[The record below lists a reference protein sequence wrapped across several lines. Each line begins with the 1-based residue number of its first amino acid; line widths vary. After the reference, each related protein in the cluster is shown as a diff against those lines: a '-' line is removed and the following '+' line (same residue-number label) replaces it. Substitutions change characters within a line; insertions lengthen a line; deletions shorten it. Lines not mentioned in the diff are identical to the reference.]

1 MIKYSIFIQGGES
14 MKKIISLA
22 LATLLCAMVF
32 VGCGS
37 GENDPNLQASKS
49 IPSHTGVYLNSDI
62 DTIKESIDLEVY
74 DDGYD
79 DGDRKTYINKEGTTY
94 KIGDTEFDSAMFFF
108 DKDILDSVLYTKTAD
123 SKENLENDFA
133 QLKKDL
139 TEIYGQP
146 KKTNDDDYYW
156 TVELP
161 NDDEFVFEI
170 DLKIEKRELSSETYY
185 SLNVDIDRIDKELL
199 ENFEKIADGFEKF
212 KDGIYSE

>member
-1 MIKYSIFIQGGES
+1 
-14 MKKIISLA
+14 MKKAISV
-22 LATLLCAMVF
+22 LLLTVMCAMVF

-37 GENDPNLQASKS
+37 GENDQTLPASKS
-49 IPSHTGVYLNSDI
+49 IPSHVGVSLNSDI
-62 DTIKESIDLEVY
+62 DTIKKSIDLVVF
-74 DDGYD
+74 DNGYD
-79 DGDRKTYINKEGTTY
+79 DGDTEAYINKEGTTY
-94 KIGDTEFDSAMFFF
+94 KIGNTEFDSVMCFF
-108 DKDILDSVLYTKTAD
+108 DKDMLDGISYYKIAD
-123 SKENLENDFA
+123 GKQELEDDFA

-146 KKTNDDDYYW
+146 KKTNDDYYW

-185 SLNVDIDRIDKELL
+185 SLKVDIDRIDKELL